1 MIRVIIERQ
10 IAEGLEHY
18 YESEINRLLEV
29 MSDAPG
35 YLSGESLIDI
45 QRPNHYLVL
54 SNWSNED
61 AWNRWFHSAPRQEL
75 LNAIRP
81 FLLDD
86 EKFTLLRQ
94 LTRRRTEDSRL
105 KDD

>member
-10 IAEGLEHY
+10 IAEGLERF
-18 YESEINRLLEV
+18 YESEIARLLEV
-29 MSDAPG
+29 VRDAPG
-35 YLSGESLIDI
+35 YLSGESLVDI
-45 QRPNHYLVL
+45 QHPNHYVVL
-54 SNWSNED
+54 TRWTSED
-61 AWNRWFHSAPRQEL
+61 TWNRWFHSAERQEL

-94 LTRRRTEDSRL
+94 LKYHRGD
-105 KDD
+105 